1 MFRRTSDN
9 LPQDP
14 AMPANLQALGYKVNG
29 LNQFVKS
36 GTPSGKPVEFF
47 DFYHSSNERS
57 NEVRREAMHECAR
70 KEVIAQLGKLGVK
83 QVFMKGEQFLDM
95 RPDGPHVA
103 ILATDLDVLK
113 YKKDVVVVV
122 NEHMQDLGIW
132 AYRMLMRE
140 PGIDGG
146 SAVGLVKKLQ
156 KWNEEK
162 PEMVSIDTAE
172 DAVGKL
178 KLDGADDE
186 DITTDD
192 NTPGVIILN
201 PGELLYSHKLN
212 RSMSQATWLA
222 RGKSSAIAAN
232 YKVHDVHNRVYR
244 HETPEAH
251 VRSVLEYFIPSVT
264 CEDVRLFFVGISEGG
279 EHLLKCLD
287 ERLVADPDDFMG
299 ASMEVVA
306 LIQPTHVPE
315 QLKSQALTTFL
326 ATQRARS
333 YVSSEMPLG
342 TLLAVPPSNMGQY
355 VDTYDSQ
362 VIERPVNHTREDSGS
377 QASTSAPIGIAGAL
391 TMTETMT
398 DSMTDS
404 IEPAFDSP
412 ENYRSLQSK
421 ISDSY
426 SLPTSVS
433 AMQQS
438 VHSLPS
444 EPSSLERSGELVDR
458 PSADTADSK
467 LGTSVSNL
475 VDSTNSLAIDRAEAE
490 ADLEQYDY
498 DKDPVSCPT
507 FSAGIEDV
515 SEMIWP
521 AAMDAVLEWFGDLS
535 EYADER
541 EDR

>member
-1 MFRRTSDN
+1 MYRRTSDN

-14 AMPANLQALGYKVNG
+14 TMPANLQALGFQVNG
-29 LNQFVKS
+29 DNQFVKS
-36 GTPSGKPVEFF
+36 GNSSGKPVEFF
-47 DFYHSSNERS
+47 DFYHTNNERA
-57 NEVRREAMHECAR
+57 NEVRREAIHECAR

-95 RPDGPHVA
+95 RPEGPHVA

-162 PEMVSIDTAE
+162 PEMVSIHTAE
-172 DAVGKL
+172 DAIGKM
-178 KLDGADDE
+178 KMDGTNDE
-186 DITTDD
+186 GIASDD
-192 NTPGVIILN
+192 NTPGVIIMN
-201 PGELLYSHKLN
+201 PGELLYSHILN

-222 RGKSSAIAAN
+222 RGKSSAIGTN
-232 YKVHDVHNRVYR
+232 YMVHDVHNRVYR
-244 HETPEAH
+244 HEAPEAH

-264 CEDVRLFFVGISEGG
+264 CEDVRLFFVGISQGG
-279 EHLLKCLD
+279 EHLLNCLD

-333 YVSSEMPLG
+333 YVSSEQPLS
-342 TLLAVPPSNMGQY
+342 TLLAVPPSNMGKY
-355 VDTYDSQ
+355 VDTYASQ
-362 VIERPVNHTREDSGS
+362 VIEPPVNDTHEDSGS
-377 QASTSAPIGIAGAL
+377 EASTSAPIGIAGASI
-391 TMTETMT
+391 MNETMT
-398 DSMTDS
+398 DSL
-404 IEPAFDSP
+404 EPAFDSP
-412 ENYRSLQSK
+412 ESYRSLQSK

-438 VHSLPS
+438 MRSLPS

-458 PSADTADSK
+458 PHADTADAADPQ
-467 LGTSVSNL
+467 LGTSVSDL
-475 VDSTNSLAIDRAEAE
+475 VNSTNSLAIDRAASEE
-490 ADLEQYDY
+490 DPDQYDY
-498 DKDPVSCPT
+498 GKDPVSCPT

-521 AAMDAVLEWFGDLS
+521 AAMDAVLDWFGCLS